1 VSNPPENDPTPPDG
15 SNGRAGGIAIARA
28 VIVIAAFV
36 TTTVLVLGVIHP
48 PAAKSAASGSPP
60 TPSTSTSQPGHPAS
74 TTSTV
79 PPSQVHVLV
88 ANASGVP
95 GAAATVTNR
104 LQVGGWSLL
113 PPVNASTKIPTS
125 QVYYVSGQQQA
136 ADSIAASLHLPASAV
151 APYTTAA
158 PIASIGTAEVVVVVG
173 PDLASPGSSTTTTAT
188 TARTTTPST
197 VN

>member
-15 SNGRAGGIAIARA
+15 SSGSAGGIALGRA
-28 VIVIAAFV
+28 LVVIAAFV

-48 PAAKSAASGSPP
+48 PAAKSASGSPAA
-60 TPSTSTSQPGHPAS
+60 PSTSTTQPAHPAS

-136 ADSIAASLHLPASAV
+136 ADSIATSLHLPASAV

-188 TARTTTPST
+188 TARTTTSST